1 MGCVVAE
8 VLGSGVCDLLLVG
21 VCWVGYLF
29 CLPLVLGG
37 CGLRGLVGCM
47 GMLVVADLALWH
59 ACACVFLLVMVWLVV
74 LLLVSCLVSSERVLW
89 LCCFDFVGGGWC
101 WFWLDLMLV
110 WDKFALWVV
119 GFLAVCLLWC

>member
-1 MGCVVAE
+1 MCRVGCVVAE

-37 CGLRGLVGCM
+37 CGLCDLVGCM

-59 ACACVFLLVMVWLVV
+59 ACACVFLLVMAWACGFVACV
-74 LLLVSCLVSSERVLW
+74 LFS
-89 LCCFDFVGGGWC
+89 FF
-101 WFWLDLMLV
+101 
-110 WDKFALWVV
+110 
-119 GFLAVCLLWC
+119 